1 MLNNKRVTFVISL
14 IIAIVLWAYVVGNVN
29 PTSTIQLKDIPI
41 AYTHQDV
48 LAERGLAMSGVSAEK
63 VDLEVTGSR
72 ADLKNLNIEDVYAI
86 IDVATAVKGENEIS
100 LTTRQPSGITVT
112 KKSVSKVNVTVEN
125 MATKNVNIDI
135 AYTGT
140 FKENE
145 SGSVVAMSTDT
156 IDVSGAE
163 SLVNIVEKVVGNID
177 ASRVQTK
184 PTETSCELVPVNKDG
199 KPVAGVSLSQQ
210 SINVTSVISITKSVK
225 LTVPVTDKSSDNYMR
240 EITLPDQIMIVGI
253 EEDIKDIALI
263 KADEIDISNIGE
275 STEIPLAFS
284 ELPKGVGISSKSDAP
299 KLKLTVS
306 ELKDREFSFSAE
318 EIALQGKNSSLTY
331 KVASDSKITVKVRG
345 KSHIIDA
352 LTKPD
357 IKLSADVSQLKP
369 GTTKTPIIATASAE
383 VKIIAITA
391 DPASVDISVATK

>member
-48 LAERGLAMSGVSAEK
+48 LAERGLAVSGVSAEK

-72 ADLKNLNIEDVYAI
+72 ADLKNLNVEDIYAI

-100 LTTRQPSGITVT
+100 LTTRQPSGITIT
-112 KKSVSKVNVTVEN
+112 RKSVGKVSVIVEN

-145 SGSVVAMSTDT
+145 SGSVVSMSTDT
-156 IDVSGAE
+156 VDVSGAE

-184 PTETSCELVPVNKDG
+184 PKETSCELVPVNKDG

-210 SINVTSVISITKSVK
+210 SINVTSVISVTKSVK

-240 EITLPDQIMIVGI
+240 EITAPDQIMIVGTA
-253 EEDIKDIALI
+253 EDIKDITAV

-275 STEIPLAFS
+275 STEIPIEFS
-284 ELPKGVGISSKSDAP
+284 DLPKGIEISSKSDAP
-299 KLKLTVS
+299 KLKLTVY
-306 ELKDREFSFSAE
+306 ELKDRDFSFNAD
-318 EIALQGKNSSLTY
+318 EIVFQGKNSSLAY
-331 KVASDSKITVKVRG
+331 KASSDSKITVTVRG

-357 IKLSADVSQLKP
+357 IKISADVSQLKS
-369 GTTKTPIIATASAE
+369 GTTKVPIIAAPAIE
-383 VKIIAITA
+383 IKILAITS
-391 DPASVDISVATK
+391 DPSSVDVTVSAK

>member
-48 LAERGLAMSGVSAEK
+48 LAERGLAVSGVSAEK

-72 ADLKNLNIEDVYAI
+72 ADLKNLNVEDIYAI

-100 LTTRQPSGITVT
+100 LTTRQPSGITIT
-112 KKSVSKVNVTVEN
+112 RKSVGKVSVIVEN

-145 SGSVVAMSTDT
+145 SGSVVSMSTDT
-156 IDVSGAE
+156 VDVSGAE

-184 PTETSCELVPVNKDG
+184 PKETSCELVPVNKDG

-210 SINVTSVISITKSVK
+210 SINVTSVISVTKSVK

-240 EITLPDQIMIVGI
+240 EITAPDQIMIVGTA
-253 EEDIKDIALI
+253 EDIKDITAV

-275 STEIPLAFS
+275 STEIPIEFS
-284 ELPKGVGISSKSDAP
+284 DLPKGIEISSKSDAP
-299 KLKLTVS
+299 KLKLTVY
-306 ELKDREFSFSAE
+306 ELKDRDFSFNAD
-318 EIALQGKNSSLTY
+318 EIVFQGKNSSLAY
-331 KVASDSKITVKVRG
+331 KASSDSKITVTVRG

-357 IKLSADVSQLKP
+357 IKISADVSQLKS
-369 GTTKTPIIATASAE
+369 GTTKVPIIAAPAIE
-383 VKIIAITA
+383 IKILAITA
-391 DPASVDISVATK
+391 DPSSVDVTVSAK